1 MYLNT
6 DDLYDSELA
15 LLKSRI
21 VGGTM
26 VLWATHLDPYVTI
39 SPTSTS
45 SFTILVLQLP
55 GYQTSVHVTLYL
67 PTSGKDQE
75 FVAELM
81 DLQVCVEHLV
91 DKYPKCALFIRGD
104 SNVNI
109 KNKYRSAI
117 FSHFLDKFSLIKV
130 PIQHTT
136 YHHFLG
142 NGLYDSEI
150 DVLLHAD
157 LPGVGEQ
164 VVTVLCV
171 QDNPQLLSHHDLIL
185 SECSVPPCPVL
196 DVSHDS
202 LVTAPRLQNN
212 REKVTWSDEGADKYC
227 SLVMPALQLLRESWL
242 VPGST
247 VCMSVLLQLTSFVMT
262 TAARLTNQ
270 VVTLGTRHNRKSM
283 NTPRTIRIAKQRLG
297 RAHKNMKKNKSEV
310 SEKFYKME
318 LKNYRKCVRLFRLQE
333 QGKTEAKLLTILSDN
348 PSSLYN
354 YIRSCKTTSQTK
366 IEKLTVQNKTYVG
379 DRVPDGFYDAMT
391 SLKTCDNSVLLAEP
405 AIADQ
410 IDNYRLITNLSREPQ
425 PLPVIT
431 FEVALKLL
439 RRLKKNVK
447 DHYSI
452 TALHYFNAGDE
463 GIAHF
468 QAILNAM
475 ISDTDNATLEE
486 LNIAHGIILY
496 KGHKK
501 IKTDERSYRCISSC
515 PFLSKAMDL
524 YIRDL
529 HQEKW
534 NSCQASTQYQG
545 AGSSHELASLLPTE
559 VLQHSLHTAKKPV
572 FLLALDAQSAF
583 DRCLR
588 QILICELFKAGMKD
602 DALTLVD
609 NRLASRSTVYEWDT
623 ELLGPAP
630 DMTGFEQGAINSS
643 DYYKLYNNQQLIT
656 AQSSAL
662 GVSMGSLVISAIGQ
676 ADDVI
681 LCSNNIDSLRLLVT
695 LTELYCTKYR
705 VKLVPTKTRLLGYAT
720 TKQQHL
726 LDHARLVNPIT
737 IDGQPVPFTS
747 ELEHVGVLRNTAGNM
762 PNILNKI
769 AEHKSG
775 LQYVLS
781 AGLAR
786 GQHGNPSASLRVHEL
801 YSSPRLFSGLASLV
815 LTKSEIKLIDSYYQK
830 TVMNLQRLH
839 PKTPRCFVFL
849 QAGCLPGE
857 AILHKKQLT
866 LFMMICHLKQN
877 PLNIHA
883 RHVLV
888 SGRFTAQS
896 WFQQIRQIC
905 LLYGLDH
912 PLKLLDTP
920 PTKTSFKQ
928 HVKKMI
934 TSYWESVLREEASN
948 LPSLQ
953 YFVAENASLRWQHP
967 VWTTSAKSSHETRKA
982 TILSRM
988 TSGRFRSEYLTRHW
1002 SGHSQGFC
1010 KADTCNEVIG
1020 DLEHLL
1026 LQCPALSSVRA
1037 RLWNMFFE
1045 QSIKYPALLLF
1056 LQRLDKSPPKLKM
1069 QFILDP
1075 SAFPDIHEIW
1085 NLFGQPGIDHV
1096 YYLVRTYAYY
1106 IYREKQIL
1114 LGYWTGDNLGRK
1126 LGKKSHSRKRA
1137 ITYYKSNESNIS
1149 HAGALL
1155 TTPAATGPV
1164 QDDALANASDGHG
1177 AGKDDRVDRPLQQP
1191 GPHASQPDKP
1201 ALTAQGAPDNT
1212 DHAALPCHDGD
1223 LLDGRASHGYSGC
1236 GKFACVDC
1244 WPSLQ
1249 RSKSLQGQQRL
1260 GSSAAIG
1267 LPGRGHAGAC

>member
-1 MYLNT
+1 M
-6 DDLYDSELA
+6 
-15 LLKSRI
+15 
-21 VGGTM
+21 
-26 VLWATHLDPYVTI
+26 
-39 SPTSTS
+39 
-45 SFTILVLQLP
+45 
-55 GYQTSVHVTLYL
+55 
-67 PTSGKDQE
+67 
-75 FVAELM
+75 
-81 DLQVCVEHLV
+81 
-91 DKYPKCALFIRGD
+91 
-104 SNVNI
+104 
-109 KNKYRSAI
+109 
-117 FSHFLDKFSLIKV
+117 
-130 PIQHTT
+130 
-136 YHHFLG
+136 
-142 NGLYDSEI
+142 
-150 DVLLHAD
+150 
-157 LPGVGEQ
+157 
-164 VVTVLCV
+164 
-171 QDNPQLLSHHDLIL
+171 
-185 SECSVPPCPVL
+185 
-196 DVSHDS
+196 
-202 LVTAPRLQNN
+202 
-212 REKVTWSDEGADKYC
+212 
-227 SLVMPALQLLRESWL
+227 
-242 VPGST
+242 
-247 VCMSVLLQLTSFVMT
+247 
-262 TAARLTNQ
+262 
-270 VVTLGTRHNRKSM
+270 
-283 NTPRTIRIAKQRLG
+283 
-297 RAHKNMKKNKSEV
+297 
-310 SEKFYKME
+310 
-318 LKNYRKCVRLFRLQE
+318 
-333 QGKTEAKLLTILSDN
+333 
-348 PSSLYN
+348 
-354 YIRSCKTTSQTK
+354 
-366 IEKLTVQNKTYVG
+366 QNKTYVG

-524 YIRDL
+524 YIRDQ

-545 AGSSHELASLLPTE
+545 AGSSHELASLLLTE

-583 DRCLR
+583 ERCLR

-912 PLKLLDTP
+912 PLKLLGTP

-1126 LGKKSHSRKRA
+1126 LGKKSYSRKRA

-1149 HAGALL
+1149 HAGELL

-1212 DHAALPCHDGD
+1212 GHAALPCHDGD

-1249 RSKSLQGQQRL
+1249 RSKSLRGQQRL

-1267 LPGRGHAGAC
+1267 LPGRGRAGACGGGVGGVLGLQLSSPHI